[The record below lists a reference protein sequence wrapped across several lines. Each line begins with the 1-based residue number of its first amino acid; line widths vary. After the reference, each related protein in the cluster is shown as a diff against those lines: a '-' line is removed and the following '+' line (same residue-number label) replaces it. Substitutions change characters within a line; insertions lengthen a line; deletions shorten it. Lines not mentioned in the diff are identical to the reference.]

1 MFERRIAV
9 IGAGYVGLTT
19 AACLASLGHR
29 VTCADIDR
37 GKVKRLQDGEV
48 DIVEP
53 DLPALVA
60 EGLAAGRLSF
70 VASATAALAGPG
82 GGAEVVFLCLPT
94 PMGVGGLADLGAV
107 EAVAEEIAADL
118 KAGCIV
124 VDKST
129 VPVGTAARTRVLL
142 GRDDVSVVSNPE
154 FLREGTAVQDFLHP
168 DRIVVGSDSQD
179 AAERVAALYSRLGAP
194 TVLTDPASAELV
206 KYAANCF
213 LAMKLS
219 YVNSLAELCERLNAD
234 IGAVT
239 AGIGYDRRVGH
250 SFLSPG
256 PGWGG
261 SCLPKDTRAMLQIA
275 DSTDFEFR
283 LLRAAIETNDRQRQR
298 MVDKIRI
305 AVTGSRAGSL
315 SRTRLGLLGLTFKAG
330 TDDTRDSPSLAIA
343 ALLRQAGAVLIAYD
357 PAVAADPVRPE
368 LADIMIVD
376 EPYLAAKDVDALV
389 ILTEWPD
396 FRVLDWGRMAKL
408 VRRPVVVDTRNLLDP
423 DVLSRAGWAWYGIGH
438 RK

>member
-1 MFERRIAV
+1 
-9 IGAGYVGLTT
+9 
-19 AACLASLGHR
+19 
-29 VTCADIDR
+29 
-37 GKVKRLQDGEV
+37 
-48 DIVEP
+48 
-53 DLPALVA
+53 
-60 EGLAAGRLSF
+60 
-70 VASATAALAGPG
+70 
-82 GGAEVVFLCLPT
+82 
-94 PMGVGGLADLGAV
+94 
-107 EAVAEEIAADL
+107 
-118 KAGCIV
+118 
-124 VDKST
+124 
-129 VPVGTAARTRVLL
+129 
-142 GRDDVSVVSNPE
+142 
-154 FLREGTAVQDFLHP
+154 
-168 DRIVVGSDSQD
+168 
-179 AAERVAALYSRLGAP
+179 
-194 TVLTDPASAELV
+194 
-206 KYAANCF
+206 
-213 LAMKLS
+213 
-219 YVNSLAELCERLNAD
+219 
-234 IGAVT
+234 
-239 AGIGYDRRVGH
+239 
-250 SFLSPG
+250 
-256 PGWGG
+256 
-261 SCLPKDTRAMLQIA
+261 MLQIA

-396 FRVLDWGRMAKL
+396 FRVLDWARMAKL